1 MQLFVLFCSLNL
13 QPTILPENSCTI
25 SSTRFV
31 TAGSGLSV
39 FLFLSSRGLAKW
51 LLNAPKPVD
60 MLISNFP
67 RTTGNSFTKL
77 VGKPMSDTVSPKKR
91 YLEGQIVQNMRG
103 SHLQVRP
110 LPDDLN
116 KPSCGKSPGI
126 TWTKLALELPGSQQR
141 HRYLGTLKKH
151 SLGNPNNPV
160 TPL

>member
-1 MQLFVLFCSLNL
+1 MSKQTFELEIF
-13 QPTILPENSCTI
+13 PTAKVN
-25 SSTRFV
+25 
-31 TAGSGLSV
+31 
-39 FLFLSSRGLAKW
+39 SSRFHELLA
-51 LLNAPKPVD
+51 
-60 MLISNFP
+60 M
-67 RTTGNSFTKL
+67 
-77 VGKPMSDTVSPKKR
+77 SPKKR